1 MYVSFGVTVERR
13 LDGERAAAEVTGV
26 RLLTSVNADVTHQ
39 VAALQTCMQLYMC
52 TL

>member
-26 RLLTSVNADVTHQ
+26 RLLASVNADVTHQ
-39 VAALQTCMQLYMC
+39 VTVAQACTQLYMC